1 MCGRNIKRLKK
12 KKYVRRM
19 VINKLLSIYPG
30 QVGDGME
37 EGERAQT

>member
-1 MCGRNIKRLKK
+1 
-12 KKYVRRM
+12 M
-19 VINKLLSIYPG
+19 VMLNKLLSIYPG